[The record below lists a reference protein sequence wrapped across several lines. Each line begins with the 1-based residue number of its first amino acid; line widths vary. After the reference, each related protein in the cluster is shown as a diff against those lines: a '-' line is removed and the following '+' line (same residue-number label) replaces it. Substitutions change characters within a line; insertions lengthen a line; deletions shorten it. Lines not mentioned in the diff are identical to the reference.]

1 MTVKIEVTGAPEVSV
16 TPVGLIFQLRP
27 EDGVFVDKV
36 TVPLKPFRLVSVIV
50 EMAELPCWTF
60 ILVGLDE
67 IEKSGVGGGELTMN
81 CPVIALP

>member
-1 MTVKIEVTGAPEVSV
+1 M

-36 TVPLKPFRLVSVIV
+36 TVPLKPCRLVSVMV

-81 CPVIALP
+81 CPVIALL